1 MSDKKVTHLEVESS
15 SKASTA
21 HTTPVSLL
29 GVIGGLAGNISTST
43 TIEVGERD
51 VGG

>member
-29 GVIGGLAGNISTST
+29 GVIGGLAGDVSTSP